1 MCLSG
6 LAGDLKKAMK
16 DGKPII
22 IEVCL
27 FMKSVDVNHIVTNFC
42 PFKVLPPSIC
52 SFSFLFYYGKDLF
65 QILSL
70 KKLI

>member
-1 MCLSG
+1 MIFEFPLDYLDFIMIYAFLFVCDVVLVRLFVIDPYSICLLG

-27 FMKSVDVNHIVTNFC
+27 
-42 PFKVLPPSIC
+42 L
-52 SFSFLFYYGKDLF
+52 L
-65 QILSL
+65 
-70 KKLI
+70 